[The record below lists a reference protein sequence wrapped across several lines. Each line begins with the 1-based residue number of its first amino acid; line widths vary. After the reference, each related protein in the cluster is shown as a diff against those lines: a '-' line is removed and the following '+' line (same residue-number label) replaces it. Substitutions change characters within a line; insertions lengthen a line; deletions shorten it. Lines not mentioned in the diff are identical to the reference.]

1 MRKRLSLILAVLILL
16 CLTGCDTSPE
26 TENPNP
32 DTTPTV
38 TQDESDDTTKREIA
52 LAYSHDDTFNPF
64 STATEV
70 NGQLTGLL
78 YEGLAAISD
87 GFAPTT
93 ALAAKIE
100 KTDDT
105 HLTVTLRKGAV
116 FSDGSK
122 VTPEDV
128 TASFKAAKKSDR
140 YRRLLENVSSASER
154 EQTVVFTLSSA
165 DPNAKACLIF
175 PVVKADTLTDK
186 AGEAPIGTGPY
197 VVKSTKTGHQLKKNP
212 QYTADLPY
220 QTVSLRHLPNRTARQ
235 HGVASGEISY
245 CYDDLSEGDIP
256 RLSGANR
263 SVEMNDLVYLGMNT
277 TKGKLKDATVR
288 QALSQLI
295 DRQEVVTTTYT
306 GWATASAYPFHP
318 KWKSMKDKT
327 GDTAVDT
334 DGALSLLEEAG
345 ATAKTGDRL
354 ELELIYSIGRAD
366 RAKIA
371 DTIRTQL
378 EVAGIEITTV
388 PLEEEEYLERLKAG
402 KYDLYVGEIRLTADH
417 SLRPLL
423 MGGDASYGIDKAGQ
437 AAKVYKEYLSG
448 DKKLTE
454 FLKVFSQ
461 DMPYIPLCW
470 RDGIA
475 AFDRRLTAVT
485 PTGYDPY
492 AGFAGWQ

>member
-1 MRKRLSLILAVLILL
+1 MRKRLSLILAVLLAL
-16 CLTGCDTSPE
+16 CLTGCDDLPE
-26 TENPNP
+26 TESPNP
-32 DTTPTV
+32 DTTPTA
-38 TQDESDDTTKREIA
+38 TQDESDKTTTKREIA
-52 LAYSHDDTFNPF
+52 LAYSHDDTLNPF

-78 YEGLAAISD
+78 YEGLTAISD

-93 ALAAKIE
+93 VLAAKIE
-100 KTDDT
+100 KTDAT
-105 HLTVTLRKGAV
+105 HLSVTLRKGAV
-116 FSDGSK
+116 FSDGSQ
-122 VTPEDV
+122 VTPDDV
-128 TASFKAAKKSDR
+128 TASFKAAKKSGR
-140 YRRLLENVSSASER
+140 YRRLLENVASANVR
-154 EQTVVFTLSSA
+154 EQAIVFTLSSA

-175 PVVKADTLTDK
+175 PVVKASTLTDEV
-186 AGEAPIGTGPY
+186 GEAPLGTGPY
-197 VVKSTKTGHQLKKNP
+197 VLKATKTGHQLKKNAH
-212 QYTADLPY
+212 YTADLPY
-220 QTVSLRHLPNRTARQ
+220 QAISLRHLPNRTARQ

-277 TKGKLKDATVR
+277 AKGKLKDATVR
-288 QALSQLI
+288 RALSQLI
-295 DRQEVVTTTYT
+295 DRQAVITSTYT

-318 KWKSMKDKT
+318 KWKSMKGKA
-327 GDTAVDT
+327 GNIAVDT

-345 ATAKTGDRL
+345 CTAKTGDRL
-354 ELELIYSIGRAD
+354 ELIYSTHRGD
-366 RAKIA
+366 RAKVA
-371 DTIRTQL
+371 DAIRTQL

-388 PLEEEEYLERLKAG
+388 PLEEEEYLERLKKG
-402 KYDLYVGEIRLTADH
+402 EYDLYVGEIRLTADQ

-423 MGGDASYGIDKAGQ
+423 MGGDASYGIDKAGKT
-437 AAKVYKEYLSG
+437 AKAYKEYLSG
-448 DKKLTE
+448 DKKLTA
-454 FLKVFSQ
+454 FLKVFSE

-470 RDGIA
+470 RDGMA